1 MSTRPTA
8 RQQAREQTMQRI
20 LEISRTQLETHGVAG
35 LSLRE
40 VTRELGMVSSAVYRY
55 VAGRDELLTLLLVD
69 AYEDL
74 ANTVDAALAAPRGP
88 APVDSPVG
96 SATASDPVDPSPS
109 PRPAR
114 ERLLTLA
121 LAMRDWAVAHRAQ
134 WTLLYGTPVA
144 EYHAPAEATTAPG
157 TRVIGRVLE
166 IVVGAQDGDAA
177 SSGAG
182 SVPPPQQ
189 PTSSDTAPSPDPA
202 PPAPR
207 PLSAPL
213 AHLLTAAGAELG
225 TTEATAPQLARAA
238 AFFSATVGAL
248 NAELFTQWGPQF
260 TEHGQELFTAQIEVL
275 LEAVVD

>member
-144 EYHAPAEATTAPG
+144 EYHAPAEATITPG
-157 TRVIGRVLE
+157 TRVIGRILE
-166 IVVGAQDGDAA
+166 IVV
-177 SSGAG
+177 
-182 SVPPPQQ
+182 
-189 PTSSDTAPSPDPA
+189 
-202 PPAPR
+202 
-207 PLSAPL
+207 
-213 AHLLTAAGAELG
+213 AAGAVAATGATSEAGTSAPASRHATELTELLGQTAAELG
-225 TTEATAPQLARAA
+225 HPEATSAQLIATAT
-238 AFFSATVGAL
+238 FFSGTVGAV

-260 TEHGQELFTAQIEVL
+260 EPHGAELFTQQTRL
-275 LEAVVD
+275 LTQAVGV

>member
-96 SATASDPVDPSPS
+96 SATERSRRPLPQPPPCSREAADPGPGH
-109 PRPAR
+109 AR
-114 ERLLTLA
+114 LGR
-121 LAMRDWAVAHRAQ
+121 
-134 WTLLYGTPVA
+134 G
-144 EYHAPAEATTAPG
+144 APG
-157 TRVIGRVLE
+157 AV
-166 IVVGAQDGDAA
+166 DAA
-177 SSGAG
+177 VRDAG
-182 SVPPPQQ
+182 RGVPR
-189 PTSSDTAPSPDPA
+189 ARRGHH
-202 PPAPR
+202 R
-207 PLSAPL
+207 PG
-213 AHLLTAAGAELG
+213 H
-225 TTEATAPQLARAA
+225 
-238 AFFSATVGAL
+238 
-248 NAELFTQWGPQF
+248 
-260 TEHGQELFTAQIEVL
+260 
-275 LEAVVD
+275 

>member
-88 APVDSPVG
+88 APVDPPVG

-166 IVVGAQDGDAA
+166 SVVGAQDGGAA
-177 SSGAG
+177 RAARR
-182 SVPPPQQ
+182 PP
-189 PTSSDTAPSPDPA
+189 APSAPTPRPRPA
-202 PPAPR
+202 PAPAPR
-207 PLSAPL
+207 PPRSSRPPPTPPRHRPPRPPPPGPSPRRSRPCSPRPGPSSAP
-213 AHLLTAAGAELG
+213 
-225 TTEATAPQLARAA
+225 PRPPPR
-238 AFFSATVGAL
+238 S
-248 NAELFTQWGPQF
+248 WRGPRPS
-260 TEHGQELFTAQIEVL
+260 
-275 LEAVVD
+275 